1 MQSKAKQQ
9 VLAFIDSLIDE
20 GQRLSES
27 RSAKYPRMTDIVAEP
42 PRQNW
47 IPRIRTLAHLL
58 GRKAA
63 PWKYALDRVPTDS
76 LVGTVNEFLGV
87 LRAIREAVESGLL
100 IQVEDLVLAETIG
113 DLLEQADHL
122 ADNGYHLAAGV
133 LGRATL
139 EEHLRNLCDRFG
151 CLPPGRPTINDLNQA
166 LYRRQDLD
174 KMEMQQV
181 SALAATGNHCAH
193 NAQPPLDGDRIKTY
207 LRDVREFII
216 RHPIG

>member
-1 MQSKAKQQ
+1 MPSKTNQQ

-20 GQRLSES
+20 GERLSKS
-27 RSAKYPRMTDIVAEP
+27 PSAEYPRVAGIVAEP

-47 IPRIRTLAHLL
+47 IPRMRTLAHLL
-58 GRKAA
+58 GPKAA

-76 LVGTVNEFLGV
+76 LVATVREYLGV
-87 LRAIREAVESGLL
+87 LRAIREAVASGLL
-100 IQVEDLVLAETIG
+100 VRIEDLALAETID

-139 EEHLRNLCDRFG
+139 EEHLRKLCERIG
-151 CLPPGRPTINDLNQA
+151 CLPPGRPTINDLNQT
-166 LYRRQDLD
+166 LYRAQDLD
-174 KMEMQQV
+174 KMEMQHV
-181 SALAATGNHCAH
+181 SALAAIGNHCAH

-207 LRDVREFII
+207 LRDVREFIV
-216 RHPIG
+216 RHPIS